1 MNTEEKYTKGLRL
14 FALNY
19 HQQIEQLV
27 ELLDESIASF
37 KYDPNVTE
45 VYIPLSKT
53 IISHLQSMSGLSRQ
67 ALAEMANESVT
78 VSIMNN
84 LSNVPNALDYRLV
97 DKEAVSGVVEV
108 AREIL
113 EISYDEN
120 KLSEI
125 EDELDEGE
133 LDEDEEVDQD
143 ENEHVA
149 DEHLENENHSEQHSD
164 Q

>member
-67 ALAEMANESVT
+67 ALTEMANESVT
-78 VSIMNN
+78 ANIMNN

-97 DKEAVSGVVEV
+97 DKEAVSGVVEL
-108 AREIL
+108 AREVL

-125 EDELDEGE
+125 EDELN
-133 LDEDEEVDQD
+133 EDEEVDQD

-149 DEHLENENHSEQHSD
+149 DEHLENEDHSEQHFN

>member
-37 KYDPNVTE
+37 KYDPKVTE

-53 IISHLQSMSGLSRQ
+53 IVSHLQSISGLSRQ
-67 ALAEMANESVT
+67 ALADMANESVT
-78 VSIMNN
+78 ANIMNN

-97 DKEAVSGVVEV
+97 DKEAVSGVVEL
-108 AREIL
+108 AREVL

-125 EDELDEGE
+125 EDE

-149 DEHLENENHSEQHSD
+149 DEHLENEDHSEQHFN

>member
-125 EDELDEGE
+125 EDELDE
-133 LDEDEEVDQD
+133 DEEVDQD

-149 DEHLENENHSEQHSD
+149 DEHLENENHSEQHSN

>member
-67 ALAEMANESVT
+67 ALTEMANESVT
-78 VSIMNN
+78 ANIMNN

-97 DKEAVSGVVEV
+97 DKEAVSGVVEL
-108 AREIL
+108 AREVL

-125 EDELDEGE
+125 EDELDE
-133 LDEDEEVDQD
+133 EEVDQD

-149 DEHLENENHSEQHSD
+149 DEHLENEDHSEQHFN

>member
-53 IISHLQSMSGLSRQ
+53 IVSHLQSISGLSRQ
-67 ALAEMANESVT
+67 ALADMANESVT
-78 VSIMNN
+78 ANIMNN

-97 DKEAVSGVVEV
+97 DKEAVSGVVEL
-108 AREIL
+108 AREVL

-125 EDELDEGE
+125 EDE

-149 DEHLENENHSEQHSD
+149 DEHLENEDHSEQHFN

>member
-120 KLSEI
+120 KLSKI

-149 DEHLENENHSEQHSD
+149 DEHLENENHSEQHSN

>member
-67 ALAEMANESVT
+67 ALTEMANESVT
-78 VSIMNN
+78 ANIMNN

-97 DKEAVSGVVEV
+97 DKEAVSGVVEL
-108 AREIL
+108 AREVL

-125 EDELDEGE
+125 EDELDE
-133 LDEDEEVDQD
+133 EEVDQD

-149 DEHLENENHSEQHSD
+149 DEHLENEDHSEQHSN

>member
-53 IISHLQSMSGLSRQ
+53 IVSHLQSISGLSRQ
-67 ALAEMANESVT
+67 ALADMANESVT
-78 VSIMNN
+78 ANIMNN

-97 DKEAVSGVVEV
+97 DKEAVSGVVEL
-108 AREIL
+108 AREVL

-133 LDEDEEVDQD
+133 EVDQD

-149 DEHLENENHSEQHSD
+149 DEHLENEDHSEQHFN

>member
-67 ALAEMANESVT
+67 ALTEMANESVT
-78 VSIMNN
+78 ANIMNN

-97 DKEAVSGVVEV
+97 DKEAVSGVVEL
-108 AREIL
+108 AREVL

-125 EDELDEGE
+125 EDELDE
-133 LDEDEEVDQD
+133 DEEVDQD

-149 DEHLENENHSEQHSD
+149 DEYLENEDHSEQHSN

>member
-37 KYDPNVTE
+37 KYDPKVTE

-78 VSIMNN
+78 ANIMNN

-97 DKEAVSGVVEV
+97 DKEAVSGVVEL
-108 AREIL
+108 AREVL

-125 EDELDEGE
+125 EDELDE
-133 LDEDEEVDQD
+133 DEEVDQD

-149 DEHLENENHSEQHSD
+149 DELENEDHSEQHFN

>member
-149 DEHLENENHSEQHSD
+149 DEHLENENHSEQHSN

>member
-67 ALAEMANESVT
+67 ALTEMANESVT
-78 VSIMNN
+78 ANIMNN

-97 DKEAVSGVVEV
+97 DKEAVSGVVEL
-108 AREIL
+108 AREVL

-125 EDELDEGE
+125 EDELDE
-133 LDEDEEVDQD
+133 EEVDQD
-143 ENEHVA
+143 GNEHVA
-149 DEHLENENHSEQHSD
+149 DEHLENEDHSEQHFN

>member
-125 EDELDEGE
+125 EDELDE
-133 LDEDEEVDQD
+133 DEEVDQD
-143 ENEHVA
+143 ENEYVA
-149 DEHLENENHSEQHSD
+149 DEHLENENHSEQHSN

>member
-67 ALAEMANESVT
+67 ALTEMANESVT
-78 VSIMNN
+78 ANIMNN

-97 DKEAVSGVVEV
+97 DKEAVSGVVEL
-108 AREIL
+108 AREVL
-113 EISYDEN
+113 EISYDAN

-125 EDELDEGE
+125 EDELDE
-133 LDEDEEVDQD
+133 EEVDQD

-149 DEHLENENHSEQHSD
+149 DEHLENEDHSEQHFN

>member
-37 KYDPNVTE
+37 KYDPKVTE

-78 VSIMNN
+78 ANIMNN

-97 DKEAVSGVVEV
+97 DKEAVSGVVEL
-108 AREIL
+108 AREVL

-125 EDELDEGE
+125 EDE

-149 DEHLENENHSEQHSD
+149 DEHLENEDHSEQHVN

>member
-67 ALAEMANESVT
+67 ALTEMANESVT
-78 VSIMNN
+78 ANIMNN

-97 DKEAVSGVVEV
+97 DKEAVSGVVEL
-108 AREIL
+108 AREVL

-125 EDELDEGE
+125 EDELDE
-133 LDEDEEVDQD
+133 DEEVDQD

-149 DEHLENENHSEQHSD
+149 DEYLENEDHSEQHVN

>member
-67 ALAEMANESVT
+67 ALTEMANESVT
-78 VSIMNN
+78 ANIMNN

-125 EDELDEGE
+125 EDELDE
-133 LDEDEEVDQD
+133 DEEVDQD

-149 DEHLENENHSEQHSD
+149 DEHLENEDHSEQHFN

>member
-53 IISHLQSMSGLSRQ
+53 IISHLQSISGLSRQ

-97 DKEAVSGVVEV
+97 DKEAVGGVVEV

-120 KLSEI
+120 KLSEV
-125 EDELDEGE
+125 EDELDE
-133 LDEDEEVDQD
+133 DEKVDQD

-149 DEHLENENHSEQHSD
+149 DEHLENENHSEQHSN

>member
-67 ALAEMANESVT
+67 DLAEMANESVT
-78 VSIMNN
+78 ANIMHN
-84 LSNVPNALDYRLV
+84 LSNVPNALAYRLV
-97 DKEAVSGVVEV
+97 DKEAVSGVVEL
-108 AREIL
+108 AREVL

-125 EDELDEGE
+125 EDE
-133 LDEDEEVDQD
+133 
-143 ENEHVA
+143 
-149 DEHLENENHSEQHSD
+149 
-164 Q
+164 

>member
-37 KYDPNVTE
+37 KYDPKVTE

-53 IISHLQSMSGLSRQ
+53 IVSHLQSISGLSRQ
-67 ALAEMANESVT
+67 ALADMANESVT
-78 VSIMNN
+78 ANIMNN

-97 DKEAVSGVVEV
+97 DKEAVSGVVEL
-108 AREIL
+108 AREVL

-125 EDELDEGE
+125 EDE

-149 DEHLENENHSEQHSD
+149 DEHLENEDHSEQHVN

>member
-67 ALAEMANESVT
+67 ALTEMANESVT
-78 VSIMNN
+78 ANIMNN

-97 DKEAVSGVVEV
+97 DKEAVSGVVEL
-108 AREIL
+108 AREVL

-125 EDELDEGE
+125 EDELDE
-133 LDEDEEVDQD
+133 EEVDQD
-143 ENEHVA
+143 GNEHVA
-149 DEHLENENHSEQHSD
+149 DELENEDHSEQHFN

>member
-19 HQQIEQLV
+19 HQQVEQLV

-78 VSIMNN
+78 ANIMNN

-97 DKEAVSGVVEV
+97 DKEAVSGVVEL
-108 AREIL
+108 AREVL

-125 EDELDEGE
+125 EDELDE
-133 LDEDEEVDQD
+133 DEEVDQD
-143 ENEHVA
+143 ENEH
-149 DEHLENENHSEQHSD
+149 LENEDHSEQHFN

>member
-149 DEHLENENHSEQHSD
+149 DEHLENENHSEQHVN